1 MELGRLE
8 KVELRDAWQTE
19 DRGFTPWLATVE
31 NIEILSQE
39 IGINL
44 EVQGV
49 EQNVGPFRADILCV
63 DADSFDSD
71 GQHYVLIENQL
82 ETTDHKHLGQLMTYA
97 AGLDAVTLIWIAS
110 KFTEEHRAAL
120 DWLNRITDETLRF
133 FGIEIELY
141 KIGDSLPAPRFNV
154 IAKPNDWSKDV
165 KNAAKSNVE
174 IGEFELIRQEYWKS
188 FKIFMENHNSFL
200 NCNKKPSQRLY
211 YDISMG
217 KSGFTLAAN
226 IKVKENAISVILW
239 LDKKNH
245 KENFDELSLNS
256 SESSF
261 LEFGNEINWFRND
274 NKNSSQISLTCVA
287 DYKDKKDWENQ
298 FLWFKEKLEK
308 FAKFFKPEIERL

>member
-8 KVELRDAWQTE
+8 KVELRNAWQTE
-19 DRGFTPWLATVE
+19 DRGFTPWLARVE

-63 DADSFDSD
+63 DADSFESD

-82 ETTDHKHLGQLMTYA
+82 EITDHKHLGQLMTYA

-120 DWLNRITDETLRF
+120 DWLNRITDETFKF

-165 KNAAKSNVE
+165 KSAAKSNVE
-174 IGEFELIRQEYWKS
+174 IGEFGLLRQEYWQDFKNFLEAEKS
-188 FKIFMENHNSFL
+188 FL
-200 NCNKKPSQRLY
+200 RTRKPPHGLY
-211 YDISMG
+211 YDFAIG
-217 KSGFTLAAN
+217 KSGFGLNAN
-226 IKVKENAISVILW
+226 VVGKGKIATNLW
-239 LDKKNH
+239 LSGSKH
-245 KENFDELSLNS
+245 KENFDRLRNNCYENS
-256 SESSF
+256 I
-261 LEFGNEINWFRND
+261 LEFGNEIVWSRND
-274 NKNSSQISLTCVA
+274 GNNSSQVFISCNSNYT
-287 DYKDKKDWENQ
+287 DKEDWLNQ
-298 FLWFKEKLEK
+298 FAWLKGNLEK
-308 FAKFFKPEIERL
+308 ISNFFKPEIERL